1 MGDGCRFLPLIF
13 PGVAA
18 KAPEKL
24 ARLAPKGNE
33 YSKDPCF
40 SGRVVGVS
48 VRFLEATQQVGH
60 FLKRQDCNGEL
71 KLEIGS

>member
-40 SGRVVGVS
+40 SGRVVGVGLGFWRQHS
-48 VRFLEATQQVGH
+48 KLGI